1 MIEYLF
7 INSRD
12 ELLRLDVSKII
23 YLEADGNYTNIYSAN
38 KLKSV
43 VCMTLGKIQELINF
57 RIKDQATLFARVG
70 KKHIVNLRY
79 VHSINTIRQKLIL
92 SDDYIFAYQLDVS
105 KDALKML
112 KSVFVELANN
122 E

>member
-12 ELLRLDVSKII
+12 ELLRLDISKII

-92 SDDYIFAYQLDVS
+92 SDDYIFTYQLDVS

>member
-12 ELLRLDVSKII
+12 ELLRLDISKII
-23 YLEADGNYTNIYSAN
+23 DLEADGNYTNIYSAN
-38 KLKSV
+38 KLNSV

-92 SDDYIFAYQLDVS
+92 SDDYIFTYQLDVS

>member
-12 ELLRLDVSKII
+12 ELLRLDISKII

>member
-12 ELLRLDVSKII
+12 ELLRLDVSKIV

>member
-12 ELLRLDVSKII
+12 ELLRLDVSKIV

-112 KSVFVELANN
+112 KSVFVKLANN